1 MHLIVLNLNI
11 QFFHRFSLVPT
22 NIILIFPQQ
31 RKGGP
36 QNLSL
41 PARGTDLDLNS
52 MFDCGPF
59 GNLESVDLAF
69 TNVTDTCAK
78 TLIKLPSLKVL
89 NLWGT
94 QVCFLILS

>member
-1 MHLIVLNLNI
+1 
-11 QFFHRFSLVPT
+11 
-22 NIILIFPQQ
+22 
-31 RKGGP
+31 
-36 QNLSL
+36 
-41 PARGTDLDLNS
+41 
-52 MFDCGPF
+52 MFDCGPL

-94 QVCFLILS
+94 QVCRSRIGSGEKIKTNALTKRLCFSSVTLDY

>member
-1 MHLIVLNLNI
+1 
-11 QFFHRFSLVPT
+11 
-22 NIILIFPQQ
+22 
-31 RKGGP
+31 
-36 QNLSL
+36 
-41 PARGTDLDLNS
+41 

-69 TNVTDTCAK
+69 TNVTDTCAN

-94 QVCFLILS
+94 QVCACFSKMFYETNKNKNGINLKKMILVW

>member
-1 MHLIVLNLNI
+1 
-11 QFFHRFSLVPT
+11 
-22 NIILIFPQQ
+22 
-31 RKGGP
+31 
-36 QNLSL
+36 
-41 PARGTDLDLNS
+41 

-69 TNVTDTCAK
+69 TNVTDTCAN

-94 QVCFLILS
+94 QVRDRVNVLKPVAAVLYVILK

>member
-1 MHLIVLNLNI
+1 
-11 QFFHRFSLVPT
+11 
-22 NIILIFPQQ
+22 
-31 RKGGP
+31 
-36 QNLSL
+36 
-41 PARGTDLDLNS
+41 

-94 QVCFLILS
+94 QVCACYSKMFYKTNKNKNGIN